1 MIFLYVLSIF
11 VYTYI
16 IINNSNLI
24 NFLFDS
30 RPSVIYTA
38 YIVIGAYYIGPIDIF
53 LFEIFHKSVLGYNY
67 TYRP

>member
-1 MIFLYVLSIF
+1 MLYIFLYVLSIC

-38 YIVIGAYYIGPIDIF
+38 YIVIGAYII
-53 LFEIFHKSVLGYNY
+53 
-67 TYRP
+67 